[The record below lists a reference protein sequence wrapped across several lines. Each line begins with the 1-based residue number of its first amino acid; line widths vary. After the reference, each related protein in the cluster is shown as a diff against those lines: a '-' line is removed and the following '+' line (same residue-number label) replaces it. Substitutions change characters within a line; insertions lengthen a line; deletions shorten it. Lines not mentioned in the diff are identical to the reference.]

1 MRTEILALV
10 PGPELA
16 RSASQAGHVPIVA
29 ALAAG
34 NPAAARDALERHVE
48 STHDWIVG
56 LRLGRLG
63 RT

>member
-1 MRTEILALV
+1 
-10 PGPELA
+10 
-16 RSASQAGHVPIVA
+16 VA

-34 NPAAARDALERHVE
+34 DPSAARDALERHVE

-63 RT
+63 RA